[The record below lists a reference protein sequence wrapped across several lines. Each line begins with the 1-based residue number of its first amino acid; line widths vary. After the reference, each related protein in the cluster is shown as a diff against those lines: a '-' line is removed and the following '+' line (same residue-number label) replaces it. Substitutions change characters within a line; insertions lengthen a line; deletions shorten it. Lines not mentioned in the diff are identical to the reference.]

1 MRRHN
6 ECSGPPAARLRG
18 RRPRPALTVVTAL
31 GIAALAASG
40 CGSSAGDAPTSADA
54 AAARGLSRAASA
66 MRRASGYRF
75 AATIGSSPAQVQL
88 HGEFQA
94 PDRVHET
101 VVVAGQPAAEVIFL
115 GRNAFVKD
123 PKTGAWRNRV
133 QTAATTSTDVRV
145 AFTALTRA
153 QNITRQG
160 ATYRF
165 AVPAAAAR
173 ALVGSTPAD
182 AIVGSAH
189 LSGEQ
194 IDTLTYHATIS
205 GHAITVRIEFTDLN
219 RAPPVEQPAVT

>member
-1 MRRHN
+1 MRSSTSASRPQIASSS
-6 ECSGPPAARLRG
+6 CSW
-18 RRPRPALTVVTAL
+18 
-31 GIAALAASG
+31 AAS
-40 CGSSAGDAPTSADA
+40 SSA
-54 AAARGLSRAASA
+54 
-66 MRRASGYRF
+66 F

-94 PDRVHET
+94 LDRVHET